1 MERRIRRLELEEV
14 KDWRAVRK
22 VGMSD
27 GIGWSAGGVDM
38 VVRYENSS
46 SRSPKSKT
54 SSALTVFA
62 RFALM
67 CG

>member
-27 GIGWSAGGVDM
+27 GIGWSAGGEDM
-38 VVRYENSS
+38 VVRYGNSS
-46 SRSPKSKT
+46 LRSPKPKT
-54 SSALTVFA
+54 SSL
-62 RFALM
+62 RQCLL
-67 CG
+67 GLL